1 MPHLLIIDDEQSI
14 CWGLSQLA
22 AELGHRATTAVSAE
36 QGLAAAAKDRPD
48 VIMLD
53 VRLPGMDGLA
63 AMQRFQE
70 TVPGVPIIIMTAY
83 GELSTAVAAVR
94 NGAFD
99 YLTKPFDLAVA
110 QRVIESALRHSARPA
125 EPPSRAMPKGAPTK
139 DETDEIV
146 GGSPPMQEL
155 FKRIAL
161 VAPSDACVHVRGESG
176 AGKEL
181 VARAIH
187 RYSRRAA
194 GPFVAVNM
202 ASLSPT
208 LAESELFGHVRGA
221 FTGAEQSRKGLLE
234 QAGGGTIF
242 LDEVADI
249 PIALQVKL
257 LRVLEFGE
265 IVPVGGHAA
274 VRGDFRLIS
283 ATHQNLQE
291 KVAEGTFRHD
301 LYFRLITF
309 EIEMPPLRERRE
321 DIAPLVEHFL
331 NALAGRAAGP
341 RPSVSPEAMAELRR
355 REWFGN
361 VRELRNA
368 IEHALIL
375 ARGGIIAPEHLPPP
389 LLPAGLRHLFGGRGS
404 DEEALALLIR
414 SWTEA
419 QLQDT
424 PEVQDLYERFLRM
437 VEPPL
442 LKTALQH
449 AGGQCL
455 SASRRLGLHRTTLR
469 KKLDEL
475 GMGGEE

>member
-1 MPHLLIIDDEQSI
+1 MPHLLIVDDEQSI
-14 CWGLSQLA
+14 CWGLAKLA
-22 AELGHRATTAVSAE
+22 EQLGHTAATAVSAE
-36 QGLAAAAKDRPD
+36 QGLAAAGNRRPD

-63 AMQRFQE
+63 AMQHFQKAA
-70 TVPGVPIIIMTAY
+70 PGVPIVVMTAY

-99 YLTKPFDLAVA
+99 YLAKPFDLAVA
-110 QRVIESALRHSARPA
+110 QRVVESALIHRAQPVDVPVRTPPKDPA
-125 EPPSRAMPKGAPTK
+125 GL
-139 DETDEIV
+139 IV
-146 GGSPPMQEL
+146 GASLPMQEV

-161 VAPSDACVHVRGESG
+161 VAPSEACVHVRGESG

-221 FTGAEQSRKGLLE
+221 FTGAEQARKGLLE

-249 PIALQVKL
+249 PMALQVKL

-265 IVPVGGHAA
+265 IVPVGGEQA
-274 VRGDFRLIS
+274 VRSDFRMIS
-283 ATHQNLQE
+283 ATHQDLQQR
-291 KVAEGTFRHD
+291 VAEGKFRHD

-309 EIEMPPLRERRE
+309 EIELPPLRQRR
-321 DIAPLVEHFL
+321 DDVGPLAEHFL
-331 NALAGRAAGP
+331 DVLADRNPGP
-341 RPSVSPEAMAELRR
+341 RPSLSPEALAELRR

-368 IEHALIL
+368 VEHAMIL
-375 ARGGIIAPEHLPPP
+375 ARGGVIGREHLPPP
-389 LLPAGLRHLFGGRGS
+389 LLPAGTPGRGQAGQ
-404 DEEALALLIR
+404 EEAIALLIR
-414 SWTEA
+414 AWAQA
-419 QLQDT
+419 QLEGHAD
-424 PEVQDLYERFLRM
+424 VQDLYERLLRL

-442 LKTALQH
+442 LKAAMQH

-455 SASRRLGLHRTTLR
+455 AASRRLGLHRTTLR

-475 GMGGEE
+475 GIGGEE

>member
-22 AELGHRATTAVSAE
+22 KQLGHRATTAVSAE
-36 QGLAAAAKDRPD
+36 QGLAAGGKDRPD

-53 VRLPGMDGLA
+53 VRLPGMDGLT
-63 AMQRFQE
+63 AMQQFQKAA
-70 TVPGVPIIIMTAY
+70 PGVPIVIMTAF
-83 GELSTAVAAVR
+83 GELSIAVAAVR

-99 YLTKPFDLAVA
+99 YLPKPFDLAVA
-110 QRVIESALRHSARPA
+110 QRVIESALKHGTRPA
-125 EPPSRAMPKGAPTK
+125 EKSARVPSK
-139 DETDEIV
+139 DADDAIV
-146 GGSPPMQEL
+146 GAGAPMQEV

-176 AGKEL
+176 TGKEL

-187 RYSRRAA
+187 RYSRRAD

-265 IVPVGGHAA
+265 IVPVGGDAA
-274 VRGDFRLIS
+274 VRSDFRLVS
-283 ATHQNLQE
+283 ATHQDLQA

-331 NALAGRAAGP
+331 DALCKRMEGP
-341 RPSVSPEAMAELRR
+341 RPNVSPEALAELRR

-368 IEHALIL
+368 VEHALIL
-375 ARGGIIAPEHLPPP
+375 ARGGVIAPEHLPPP
-389 LLPAGLRHLFGGRGS
+389 LLPSGLGRGS
-404 DEEALALLIR
+404 DEEALAMLIR
-414 SWTEA
+414 SWAAA
-419 QLQDT
+419 QLQGS
-424 PEVQDLYERFLRM
+424 PEVQDLYDRFLRI

-442 LKTALQH
+442 LKTALQD
-449 AGGQCL
+449 AGGECL
-455 SASRRLGLHRTTLR
+455 AASRRLGIHRTTLR

-475 GMGGEE
+475 GIEGDE